1 MSVNKIINDSQ
12 LMIYRNMIQ
21 FIQQNQSVENAQIQ
35 NQNIMRNLF
44 NIQPEVSQI
53 ILNQESNPIQNN
65 IINFQLKF
73 SIVPEV
79 GDQSFEKNIKILAQ
93 VRSNSTV
100 KTAIDNFYKK
110 ALKKREA
117 IKKFLLNGNELDPT
131 SESTLDSLNIDD
143 NTIIKAIKAENFD
156 ILNLT

>member
-1 MSVNKIINDSQ
+1 MKN
-12 LMIYRNMIQ
+12 LL
-21 FIQQNQSVENAQIQ
+21 
-35 NQNIMRNLF
+35 NIPQDYAGDN
-44 NIQPEVSQI
+44 
-53 ILNQESNPIQNN
+53 LNQENNPIQNN

-79 GDQSFEKNIKILAQ
+79 GDQSFEKNIKVLAQ

-100 KTAIDNFYKK
+100 KMAIDNFYKK
-110 ALKKREA
+110 ALKQREA

-143 NTIIKAIKAENFD
+143 NTIIKAIKADNFD